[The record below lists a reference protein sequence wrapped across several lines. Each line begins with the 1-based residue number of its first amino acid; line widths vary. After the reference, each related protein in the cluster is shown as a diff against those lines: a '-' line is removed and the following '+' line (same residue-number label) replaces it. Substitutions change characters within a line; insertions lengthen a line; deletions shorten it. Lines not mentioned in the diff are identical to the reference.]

1 MLEPCVAQSKQARLL
16 AATARMRVFDFPNVT
31 RFHPLLYLDS
41 DVLAVRRWLPYLLR
55 SCLYQNP

>member
-16 AATARMRVFDFPNVT
+16 AATARMRVFEFPNVT